1 MLEIS
6 LLHTIIKQNCSKHGL
21 SFNQKSLVTSF
32 PSMNNPSS
40 TFLSDLPLSSDLEL
54 ICLL

>member
-21 SFNQKSLVTSF
+21 SFSQKSLVTSF

-40 TFLSDLPLSSDLEL
+40 TFLSDPPLSSDLEL